1 MINLIVEVLWLSSAL
16 AVFTSVVLF
25 IMNPLY
31 EFFMDSKYKIDV
43 ESELYK
49 QINEAVE
56 LAATE
61 GADISV
67 QIIVGD
73 KKVEEEAAEAK
84 DSE

>member
-1 MINLIVEVLWLSSAL
+1 MISLIIEMLWLSSAL
-16 AVFTSVVLF
+16 AVFASVVLF

-31 EFFMDSKYKIDV
+31 EFFMDSKYKIDT
-43 ESELYK
+43 ESHLYK

-56 LAATE
+56 LAADQ

-73 KKVEEEAAEAK
+73 KKVEEEAEAK